1 MSTRSHDHGPIL
13 KRKLGAEVLDRLKAR
28 ITSGEFAPG
37 AHLPSERALMDT
49 YGVGRPAIREALQ
62 QLERL
67 GMVAISHGERA
78 RVVVPTA
85 AGLAEQL
92 GDGVRYLLQVDPNA
106 MAHLKDARVLI
117 ETGIVRLAAERADAA
132 GIALLRQCFE
142 DHRTANLDDFLARDI
157 AFHRQIARMSGNP
170 LFPALIEAM
179 LAWLATHH
187 TALVRAPGAE
197 NLTLSEHAEIVEAIA
212 ARDGARA
219 VRAMADHLNRAN
231 ALYAVAPDQAIRR
244 AAP

>member
-1 MSTRSHDHGPIL
+1 MEPGARDPIL
-13 KRKLGAEVLDRLKAR
+13 RRKLGVEVLDRLKAR

-37 AHLPSERALMDT
+37 THLPSERMLMDT

-78 RVVVPTA
+78 RVMVPTA

-92 GDGVRYLLQVDPNA
+92 GDGVRYLLQVDA
-106 MAHLKDARVLI
+106 KAISHLKDARLLI
-117 ETGIVRLAAERADAA
+117 ETGIVRLAAERADAD
-132 GIALLRQCFE
+132 GIALLRQRFE
-142 DHRTANLDDFLARDI
+142 DHRAAGMENFLARDI
-157 AFHRQIARMSGNP
+157 AFHRQIAEMSGNP

-179 LAWLATHH
+179 LTWLATHH

-197 NLTLSEHAEIVEAIA
+197 NLTLTEHAEIVEAIA
-212 ARDGARA
+212 AHDAARA
-219 VRAMADHLNRAN
+219 ERAMADHLNRVN